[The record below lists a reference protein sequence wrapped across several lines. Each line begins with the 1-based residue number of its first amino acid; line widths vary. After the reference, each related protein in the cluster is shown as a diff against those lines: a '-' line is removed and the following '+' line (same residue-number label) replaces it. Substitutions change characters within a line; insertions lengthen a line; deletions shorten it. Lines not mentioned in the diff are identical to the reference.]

1 MISKLF
7 KDKSLLLRLFIFVT
21 FVLGLLQLPK
31 LIGTPQDG
39 QNLEVW
45 VAATKQRCGKLQEKE
60 SQDKC
65 YRSIL
70 REAVKKEGTAKAV
83 EVLVLLRNK
92 GVIDATFDDHQHAHE
107 IGRETAKLNG
117 SNIDAFLSC
126 PTTYNYGC
134 QHGFFEYTLSQT
146 SSYEEAALKICENT
160 PKDKPKLYAYC
171 YHGVGHGLMMASSY
185 NLDRALDVC
194 NNLPQNAIQSCWQG
208 TFMENSN
215 LAVDDISK
223 VRGFSVDD
231 PLAPCNKVEDRYVWQ
246 CYINHAGY
254 LMMITH
260 LDFKKAAQICLSSPN
275 SGAKPCIQSIGLMT
289 TNPIWQK
296 SVKGVDTIND
306 PQKNVEV
313 AWQICQEL
321 PEVAHSGCVIG
332 AVGNILN
339 FDEINI
345 SRASAFCDLVDKEYR
360 NTCFS
365 EIGKQVALQTA
376 TLDQALNICQSI
388 KNQKDTIS
396 CLSGAKGKDQ
406 VAFSSLNL
414 TAGQE
419 NQLISND
426 QFLKETLKEVGPKLV
441 VEKLA
446 VVMPEKNLICH
457 DRAHQIGRFSY
468 EIFGTEAFKLCSS
481 QCHSGCYHGAAEAF
495 FKDKGTT
502 NLQQNLS
509 LICQDQTNRFFSH
522 QCIHGVG
529 HGLMAWSN
537 YQLYEALNIC
547 DGLEG
552 GEAQTSCYT
561 GVFME
566 NIVGGLSVENA
577 QVSFSS
583 SRHYT
588 KYLTSDPHYPC
599 SAIPEKYQGS
609 CYFLQTS
616 RMIQLYQGD
625 FQKVAQSCSAA
636 PTQYQK
642 DCFQSMGRDV
652 GGTSK
657 HNVKL
662 AISKCQFAP
671 AGVMRQECL
680 SGAVQDTFWDPSGR
694 DEATSFCSLLTDK
707 SEKDRCFQT
716 IAIRSSEVLIGLDLK
731 SFCQNIPGN
740 LQYLCQKE
748 ATLAKASSNTKISSP
763 PPPQVLAATSADV
776 TIEISA
782 GAYKPKDV
790 KVKKGTKVIFKNQDQ
805 DLHWPASN
813 IHPTHTIYPEFDP
826 QRPIRSGDNWQFI
839 FEKVGVWRYHDHL
852 IPTQTG
858 TVTVEE

>member
-7 KDKSLLLRLFIFVT
+7 KDKGLIVRFLIFAIFIF
-21 FVLGLLQLPK
+21 GLIQLPK
-31 LIGTPQDG
+31 ITDNPKDG
-39 QNLEVW
+39 QNLKVW
-45 VAATKQRCGKLQEKE
+45 VAATKQRCNKLPEKE
-60 SQDKC
+60 PQDKC

-70 REAVKKEGTAKAV
+70 REAVKKVGTKRAV
-83 EVLVLLRNK
+83 DVLVHLRDK
-92 GVIDATFDDHQHAHE
+92 GVIDAAFDDHQHVHE

-171 YHGVGHGLMMASSY
+171 YHGVGHGLMMALAY
-185 NLDRALDVC
+185 NLDKALDVC
-194 NNLPQNAIQSCWQG
+194 NNLPQNAIQSCWQD

-223 VRGFSVDD
+223 VRGFSADN

-254 LMMITH
+254 LMMVTH

-275 SGAKPCIQSIGLMT
+275 NGAKPCIQSIGLMT

-296 SVKGVDTIND
+296 SVKGVDTINNS
-306 PQKNVEV
+306 QKNVQV
-313 AWQICQEL
+313 AWQICSEL
-321 PEVAHSGCVIG
+321 PKETWEDCVIG

-345 SRASAFCDLVDKEYR
+345 SRASAFCSLVDKEFK
-360 NTCFS
+360 NTCFA
-365 EIGKQVALQTA
+365 EIGKQVAMQTA
-376 TLDQALNICQSI
+376 TIDQATGICSSI
-388 KNQKDTIS
+388 KNQENRNS
-396 CLSGAKGKDQ
+396 CLNGVSP
-406 VAFSSLNL
+406 LNL
-414 TAGQE
+414 LAQQE
-419 NQLISND
+419 EQLISDD
-426 QFLKETLKEVGPKLV
+426 QFLKTILKKAGPKLV
-441 VEKLA
+441 VDKLA

-457 DRAHQIGRFSY
+457 DRAHQVGRFSY
-468 EIFGTEAFKLCSS
+468 EIFGPEAFKLCSS

-495 FKDKGTT
+495 FKDKGTA
-502 NLQQNLS
+502 NLQKNLS
-509 LICQDQTNRFFSH
+509 LICQGQSNRFFSH

-537 YQLYEALNIC
+537 YELYDALTVC

-552 GEAQTSCYT
+552 TEAQTSCYT

-577 QVSFSS
+577 QANFTPN
-583 SRHYT
+583 RHYT

-599 SAIPEKYQGS
+599 SEVPEKYKGS

-616 RMIQLYQGD
+616 RMIQLYQGA

-657 HNVKL
+657 RNVKL
-662 AISKCQFAP
+662 AISKCQYAP
-671 AGVMRQECL
+671 FGLMRQECL
-680 SGAVQDTFWDPSGR
+680 SGAVQDTFWDPTGK
-694 DEATSFCSLLTDK
+694 DGAISFCAILSDNG
-707 SEKDRCFQT
+707 EKDRCYQT
-716 IAIRSSEVLIGLDLK
+716 IASRASEVLAGSDLK
-731 SFCQNIPGN
+731 TFCQKVPQN
-740 LQYLCQKE
+740 LQYLCQKD
-748 ATLAKASSNTKISSP
+748 ATLAKVSSNTKIP
-763 PPPQVLAATSADV
+763 NPQTPQVLAATTSDV

-782 GAYKPKDV
+782 DGYKPKEV
-790 KVKKGTKVIFKNQDQ
+790 KIKKGTKVIFKNLGQ

-826 QRPIRSGDNWQFI
+826 QKPIKKGESWEFV
-839 FEKVGVWRYHDHL
+839 FEKNGVWRYHDHL
-852 IPTQTG
+852 IPTLTG
-858 TVTVEE
+858 SVTVL